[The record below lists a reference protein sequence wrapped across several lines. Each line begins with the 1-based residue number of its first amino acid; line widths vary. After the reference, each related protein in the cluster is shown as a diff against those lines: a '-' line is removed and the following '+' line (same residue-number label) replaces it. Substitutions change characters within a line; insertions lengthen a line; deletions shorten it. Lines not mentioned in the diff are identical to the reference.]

1 MLEKNPFVTEKYQDS
16 NLFLIY
22 NNKVHILTGIAPFIW
37 ESIRNGISREYLL
50 AEILNNYDVKEKKA
64 EKDLEKI
71 IKKLLVLGVLT
82 EK

>member
-1 MLEKNPFVTEKYQDS
+1 MLEKNPFVTEKYQGN

-22 NNKVHILTGIAPFIW
+22 NSRVHLLTGVAPFIW
-37 ESIRNGISREYLL
+37 ECIGSGISKGQLL
-50 AEILNNYDVKEKKA
+50 VEILNNYDVKEKKA

-71 IKKLLVLGVLT
+71 IKKLLTMGVLT